1 MTKLALRGL
10 LTRKL
15 RSVLTGFAVVIGVA
29 FVVGT
34 LIFTATIDESFK
46 NLFER
51 TQKGVDVSVQ
61 AAQPVKAQF
70 SIPPT
75 MPRDTLEKVASVDGV
90 DVAEGNVG
98 FQFGTILDKD
108 GEPIVGNGPPTI
120 ITNVGTEDVFD
131 VLEYEGGGGPPQ
143 NDDEVV
149 LDKGTADRYDFKVG
163 DMVTISGAAPAKQ
176 FRISGVATVGGSDSL
191 GGSRLVAFT
200 EAEAHRMAGYDGWD
214 SISINTGGGDADE
227 VKAAVQ
233 RELGRDFEVRT
244 GQEAAEQNAQDLS
257 DALGFIRIA
266 LLIFAGVALL
276 VGGFLIFNTFTV
288 TVAQRTKEFALL
300 CVLGASRRQI
310 MRSVLIE
317 TFAVGLMASILGV
330 LVGLVVAP
338 GLAALMEAGGIDLGT
353 TGIVVSPSTVIIGLI
368 IGLVATMVSGFV
380 PARRA
385 TRVEPVAAM
394 RDSVT
399 PGLGHL
405 RTRRI
410 VGSAVLI
417 GVGLLLLFYG
427 LFGGIDADSVAA
439 GIVGFGAVVMMF
451 GFAFLAP
458 LLVRPLARGLGWP
471 LVRLRGLTARL
482 ARENAMRQPQRTAVT
497 AAALMVGLALVVM
510 VAIFAASLSGS
521 SGKVIDE
528 QYDAALFVQNQ
539 DGFSPIPAATTETVA
554 NLPGVEVVSP
564 TRLVIGEAKGDSSA
578 TAVTG
583 FDPKTIGAVRTLEW
597 VDGNDSTLS
606 DMTDSDAVVESDWAA
621 GRDLA
626 VGDTVEFTTPTGK
639 QERYRIVGTFSAQA
653 GLTTNV
659 ILTNAALERSWGSK
673 EIQQVLASATPGTN
687 PDQLQREAEAALK
700 QFPSTE
706 PLTKEGYKD
715 SQAEAINSLLGLVYG
730 LLALSVIVALLGI
743 VNTLALSVHE
753 RTRELGMLRAVGM
766 SRAQVR
772 RMVRAESVITAG
784 IGAILGTVLGTV
796 FALVISRPLAEQGF
810 VFILPIGTL
819 IVFFVLAG
827 VAGVL
832 AAIPPA
838 RRASR
843 VDVLRA
849 VTTD

>member
-1 MTKLALRGL
+1 VTKLALRGL
-10 LTRKL
+10 LSRKL

-34 LIFTATIDESFK
+34 LVFTATIDESFK

-75 MPRDTLEKVASVDGV
+75 MPADTLEKVSSVDGV

-98 FQFGTILDKD
+98 FQFGLILDKD

-120 ITNVGTEDVFD
+120 VVNVGTEDVFS
-131 VLEYEGGGGPPQ
+131 VLEYEGGGGPPE
-143 NDDEVV
+143 NDNEVV

-163 DMVTISGAAPAKQ
+163 DPVTISGASPAKQ
-176 FRISGVATVGGSDSL
+176 YTISGVATVGGSDSL

-200 EAEAHRMAGYDGWD
+200 EAEAHRVAGYDGWD
-214 SISINTGGGDADE
+214 SISISTGGGNADE

-233 RELGRDFEVRT
+233 RELGRNFEVRT
-244 GQEAAEQNAQDLS
+244 GEEAAEQQAQDLS

-300 CVLGASRRQI
+300 RVIGASRRQV
-310 MRSVLIE
+310 MRSMMLE
-317 TFAVGLMASILGV
+317 TFFVGLIASIIGV
-330 LVGLVVAP
+330 VVGLGVAP
-338 GLAALMEAGGIDLGT
+338 GLAALMKAGGIDLGT
-353 TGIVVSPSTVIIGLI
+353 TGIVISPSTVVIGLV
-368 IGLVATMVSGFV
+368 IGLVATMVAGFV

-405 RTRRI
+405 RMRRI
-410 VGSAVLI
+410 IGSAVLI
-417 GVGLLLLFYG
+417 GLGLVLLFYG
-427 LFGGIDADSVAA
+427 LFGGIASDGLAA
-439 GIVGFGAVVMMF
+439 GIVGFGAVLMMF

-458 LLVRPLARGLGWP
+458 LLVRPLARGLGAP
-471 LVRLRGLTARL
+471 LVRIQGLTGTL

-497 AAALMVGLALVVM
+497 AAALMIGLALVVM

-521 SGKVIDE
+521 SGKVIDD
-528 QYDAALFVQNQ
+528 QYKAALIVQNQ
-539 DGFSPIPAATTETVA
+539 DGFSPIPVKAAETVA
-554 NLPGVEVVSP
+554 SVSGVASVSP
-564 TRLVIGEAKGDSSA
+564 TRLAIGKAKGDSGV

-583 FDPKTIGAVRTLEW
+583 FDPSTIGAVRTLKW
-597 VDGNDSTLS
+597 VDGDASTLS
-606 DMTDSDAVVESDWAA
+606 SMTDSDVVVESDWAE
-621 GRDLA
+621 GHDLA
-626 VGDTVEFTTPTGK
+626 VGNTAQFTTPTGK
-639 QERYRIVGTFSAQA
+639 QEGYKIVGTFSSQA

-659 ILTNAALERSWGSK
+659 ILTNAALERDWGSK
-673 EIQQVLASATPGTN
+673 DIQTVLAAADPGIN
-687 PDQLQREAEAALK
+687 PDQLQASAAKALD
-700 QFPSTE
+700 QFPSAE
-706 PLTKEGYKD
+706 ALTKEGYKEN
-715 SQAEAINSLLGLVYG
+715 QAAAINSLLNLVYG

-772 RMVRAESVITAG
+772 GMIRSESVITAG
-784 IGAILGTVLGTV
+784 IGAILGIVLGIV
-796 FALVISRPLAEQGF
+796 FAAVISRPLAEQGF
-810 VFILPIGTL
+810 VFILPFVTL
-819 IVFFVLAG
+819 IVFFVFAAIAG
-827 VAGVL
+827 VV

-838 RRASR
+838 RRASK

-849 VTTD
+849 VTTE